1 VGARRAY
8 LLAAQAARGTA
19 SESVLAHE
27 SGPGSTV
34 LAGRRQEVLEAML
47 KVIEASLVSG
57 AHIVQVK
64 VEAEADAG
72 RFGGRS

>member
-1 VGARRAY
+1 M
-8 LLAAQAARGTA
+8 
-19 SESVLAHE
+19 LAHE